1 MERIQILLDP
11 GEREQFRR
19 LAQARGLSLSGWV
32 REAALKQAEVEG
44 RQSKMRSVD
53 DLRAFFAAC
62 DARETGTEP
71 DWTEHLAVLDASR
84 RLGAG
89 EPTGAADAVR
99 PGAPGSAKSARVP
112 SNKRR

>member
-11 GEREQFRR
+11 LEREQFRR
-19 LAQARGLSLSGWV
+19 LAQARSLSLSAWL

-44 RQSKMRSVD
+44 RRSKMRSVE
-53 DLRAFFAAC
+53 DLRAFFAEC

-84 RLGAG
+84 RQGAG

-99 PGAPGSAKSARVP
+99 SGAPGSSASKRVP
-112 SNKRR
+112 ANKRR